1 MANFFEDLGDFI
13 GWGTASRQREFSA
26 KEAAKQRNWEEQ
38 MSNTAHQRQVADLK
52 AAGLNPILSVGGS
65 GASTPTG
72 ASASSTA
79 EGNTDVLKMAISTA
93 KDIALLALGYK
104 FKKELKR

>member
-13 GWGTASRQREFSA
+13 GWGSASRQRAFSS
-26 KEAAKQRNWEEQ
+26 KEASKQRNWEEQ

-52 AAGLNPILSVGGS
+52 AAGLNPILSVAGS

-79 EGNTDVLKMAISTA
+79 EGNTDILKMALSTA
-93 KDIALLALGYK
+93 KDIALFALGNK
-104 FKKELKR
+104 LRKR